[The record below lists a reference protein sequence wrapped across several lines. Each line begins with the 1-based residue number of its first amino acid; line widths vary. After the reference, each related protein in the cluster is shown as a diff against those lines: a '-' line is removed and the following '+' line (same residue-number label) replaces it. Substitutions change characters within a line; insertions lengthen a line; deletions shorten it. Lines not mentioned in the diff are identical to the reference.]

1 MRYAHARK
9 DEAVF
14 PLANGI
20 IFAVDSAR
28 LFACDMANTAS
39 VWEQIQS
46 RAGPSLLDKDRRA
59 KYYTTVFVGSRDFL
73 MNIQCLVQ
81 RRTFCGAVALCSV
94 ASFSFAAAPR
104 AGVD

>member
-46 RAGPSLLDKDRRA
+46 RAGPSLLDTGSTGEILYNCFRGLAGFPYEHSVLGAAKDLLRCRRI
-59 KYYTTVFVGSRDFL
+59 VFRG
-73 MNIQCLVQ
+73 
-81 RRTFCGAVALCSV
+81 
-94 ASFSFAAAPR
+94 
-104 AGVD
+104 